1 MTIEKSNIKVSIIVP
16 VYNVELYLE
25 KCLLSL
31 VNQTLKEIEILVVND
46 GSKDNSQQIIEDF
59 QQKYPEK
66 IFGFIKEN
74 GGLSDA
80 RNFGIDRAKGQYF
93 GFVDSDD
100 YVSESMFEEMYNLAE
115 IHNAEMA
122 ICNLQKVDENGNVT
136 QKLTQLPNFSEKIIL
151 EDNLSVFSDIS
162 YFACNKLFRK
172 DLFNEKRFKKGV
184 HFEDIELIPQLL
196 LQCNILVFTSNYHYQ
211 YLERQDSISKSHTMK
226 GLDILNAVETVELAF
241 NKSRFSN
248 QKTALTNFQILE
260 GVYTF
265 LAYLAFVKKDEDF
278 YKMSQVLDDFVRIK
292 GLKIKD
298 ILQFNRFG
306 KNYLLSLPLKKKLY
320 YLLYF
325 FGFKGI
331 IRRLMNRN

>member
-1 MTIEKSNIKVSIIVP
+1 MNTDLAIKVSVVVP

-31 VNQTLKEIEILVVND
+31 VSQTLQEMEILVVND
-46 GSKDNSQQIIEDF
+46 GSKDHSQKIIEDF
-59 QQKYPEK
+59 QVRYPDK
-66 IFGFIKEN
+66 IFGFTKEN

-80 RNFGIDRAKGQYF
+80 RNFGIDRAKGQYI

-100 YVSESMFEEMYNLAE
+100 FVSEKMFEEMYHLAE
-115 IHNAEMA
+115 KYGAEMA

-136 QKLTQLPNFSEKIIL
+136 QQLTQLPGFPDRIVL
-151 EDNLSVFSDIS
+151 EDHLSVFSDIS
-162 YFACNKLFRK
+162 YFACNKLFKR
-172 DLFNEKRFKKGV
+172 DLFQEKRFKKGI

-196 LQCNILVFTSNYHYQ
+196 LKCHILTFTPQYHYQ
-211 YLERQDSISKSHTMK
+211 YLERQDSISKSHTVK
-226 GLDILNAVETVELAF
+226 GLDILKAVETVEQSF
-241 NKSRFSN
+241 IQSRFSH
-248 QKTALTNFQILE
+248 QKKALRNFQILE

-265 LAYLAFVKKDEDF
+265 LAYLAFVKKDVDF
-278 YKMSQVLDDFVRIK
+278 YQMSQVLDDFVVSK
-292 GLKIKD
+292 GLKAKE

-306 KNYLLSLPLKKKLY
+306 KNYLLSLPLKKKIY

-331 IRRLMNRN
+331 IRRLIK

>member
-1 MTIEKSNIKVSIIVP
+1 MNQDLPIKVSIIVP

-31 VNQTLKEIEILVVND
+31 VDQTLKEIEILVIND
-46 GSKDNSQQIIEDF
+46 GSKDNSQQIIDDF
-59 QQKYPEK
+59 QEKYPGK

-80 RNFGIDRAKGQYF
+80 RNFGIDRARGQYL

-100 YVSESMFEEMYNLAE
+100 YVSETMFEELYSLAE
-115 IHNAEMA
+115 KHQAEMA
-122 ICNLQKVDENGNVT
+122 ICNLQKVDEEGNVT
-136 QKLTQLPNFSEKIIL
+136 QKLTQLPGFPEKIVL
-151 EDNLSVFSDIS
+151 EDHLSVFSDIS
-162 YFACNKLFRK
+162 YFACNKLFKK
-172 DLFNEKRFKKGV
+172 DLFNEKRFKKGI

-196 LQCNILVFTSNYHYQ
+196 LECQILAFTPNFHYQ
-211 YLERQDSISKSHTMK
+211 YLEREDSISKSHTTK
-226 GLDILNAVETVELAF
+226 GLDILKAVETVEQSF
-241 NKSRFSN
+241 NKSRFSD
-248 QKTALTNFQILE
+248 QKEALKNFQILE

-278 YKMSQVLDDFVRIK
+278 YKMSHVLDDFMTSK
-292 GLKIKD
+292 GLKTKE

-306 KNYLLSLPLKKKLY
+306 KNYLLSLPLKKKIY

-325 FGFKGI
+325 FGFKGL
-331 IRRLMNRN
+331 IRRLMSRN